1 MAKMTKT
8 QMKRALVRMR
18 NKAFDLV
25 KPGVFTVSD
34 YAAISK
40 IVKKAENKLK

>member
-1 MAKMTKT
+1 MTKT

-25 KPGVFTVSD
+25 KPGVFTVND
-34 YAAISK
+34 YAAIHK
-40 IVKKAENKLK
+40 IISRAENKLK

>member
-8 QMKRALVRMR
+8 QMKRSLVRMR

-25 KPGVFTVSD
+25 KPGVFSVND
-34 YAAISK
+34 YAAINK